1 MSRPL
6 FNIFNKF
13 FRKANMKTEEIAT
26 PKVIG
31 GNVRKKRHERHWS
44 LDELADSS
52 GVSKATLS
60 QIESGRVNPTVATL
74 WKIAQSLETELSQLI
89 RNDGE
94 ISRTFTVTRSG
105 DLPRL
110 TGTTGV
116 EIKVLSPITMAG
128 KLELYFLTLEPG
140 AVLASEAHEPGSCEL
155 ITVISGTVEVEAG
168 RNSAKLESGDVLDYQ
183 CDTSHRISNPGK
195 VAATLHMVVNF
206 KGASM

>member
-94 ISRTFTVTRSG
+94 IFRTFSVTRSG

-116 EIKVLSPITMAG
+116 EIRVLSPITMAG

-155 ITVISGTVEVEAG
+155 ITVISGAIEVEAG
-168 RNSAKLESGDVLDYQ
+168 RNSVKLESGDVLNYQ
-183 CDTSHRISNPGK
+183 CDTSHRISNPGRS
-195 VAATLHMVVNF
+195 AATLHMVVNF